1 MTKESWIVLKPFF
14 AGLKTIKP
22 DAICCCV
29 ERKVFRSLL
38 CMHCRKSYEI
48 RILAP
53 GYAFTQK
60 DLHFLLPFFVTH
72 KMSRQGSGRDR
83 GYNDSKIA
91 SSSRRSKWDELPAK
105 EREDKD
111 DNHKSERYEK
121 RREHSRRD
129 DRDHDRYR
137 ERKST
142 ERFDREDRSY
152 KDKDRRDSDRHHHK
166 SSRTRS
172 TSPSTSTQFRR
183 DREKERQA
191 YDDRYGTSKEGSKEK
206 NSPSE
211 PSLEPDFG
219 SSGLLAKESNS
230 KNGVQLK
237 YFEPPEAR
245 KPKKKWRLYV
255 FKDGK
260 EVDIFHISRQSCYL
274 IGRDSNVVDI
284 PVDHQSISKQHAVIQ
299 FRSITE
305 RNEFGDEK
313 RQTKPFLI
321 DLESANGSFVNK
333 TELPPSRYYE
343 LRTGDTIKLGASQR
357 EYVLLAED

>member
-1 MTKESWIVLKPFF
+1 
-14 AGLKTIKP
+14 
-22 DAICCCV
+22 
-29 ERKVFRSLL
+29 
-38 CMHCRKSYEI
+38 
-48 RILAP
+48 
-53 GYAFTQK
+53 
-60 DLHFLLPFFVTH
+60 
-72 KMSRQGSGRDR
+72 MSRQERERDR
-83 GYNDSKIA
+83 GYDDRKVG
-91 SSSRRSKWDELPAK
+91 SSSRRSKWDEEPEKKKK
-105 EREDKD
+105 ENDKD
-111 DNHKSERYEK
+111 DYYKSERNE
-121 RREHSRRD
+121 RRKEYSRRD
-129 DRDHDRYR
+129 DGGYDKYR
-137 ERKST
+137 ERRS
-142 ERFDREDRSY
+142 ERSE
-152 KDKDRRDSDRHHHK
+152 KDDRRYKNRNTRDYDSDR
-166 SSRTRS
+166 STRRRS

-191 YDDRYGTSKEGSKEK
+191 YDDRYGTGEENSKDK
-206 NSPSE
+206 NST
-211 PSLEPDFG
+211 SLEPDFG
-219 SSGLLAKESNS
+219 ASGLLAKESNN

-260 EVDIFHISRQSCYL
+260 EIEILHISRQSCYL
-274 IGRDSNVVDI
+274 IGRDNTVVDI

-321 DLESANGSFVNK
+321 DLDSANGTFVNK
-333 TELPPSRYYE
+333 TELPSSRYYE

>member
-1 MTKESWIVLKPFF
+1 
-14 AGLKTIKP
+14 
-22 DAICCCV
+22 
-29 ERKVFRSLL
+29 
-38 CMHCRKSYEI
+38 
-48 RILAP
+48 
-53 GYAFTQK
+53 
-60 DLHFLLPFFVTH
+60 
-72 KMSRQGSGRDR
+72 MSRQESGRDGIYGR
-83 GYNDSKIA
+83 YDDSKID
-91 SSSRRSKWDELPAK
+91 SSSRRSKWDEAPESK
-105 EREDKD
+105 DKKD
-111 DNHKSERYEK
+111 DYHKGERYE
-121 RREHSRRD
+121 RRRDNSRRD
-129 DRDHDRYR
+129 EGERDRYR
-137 ERKST
+137 DRRST
-142 ERFDREDRSY
+142 ERSENDDRKY
-152 KDKDRRDSDRHHHK
+152 KDRDVRDNDRHNHK
-166 SSRTRS
+166 SSRRRS
-172 TSPSTSTQFRR
+172 ASPSTSNQFRR

-191 YDDRYGTSKEGSKEK
+191 YDDKYGTSKEGSKDK
-206 NSPSE
+206 DAPSE

-260 EVDIFHISRQSCYL
+260 EVDILHISRQSCYL

-321 DLESANGSFVNK
+321 DLDSANGSFVNK